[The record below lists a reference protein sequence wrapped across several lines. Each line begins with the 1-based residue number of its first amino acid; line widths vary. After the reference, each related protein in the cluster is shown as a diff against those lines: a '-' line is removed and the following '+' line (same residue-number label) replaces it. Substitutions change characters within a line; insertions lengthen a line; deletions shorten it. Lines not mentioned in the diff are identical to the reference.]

1 MKEILKKVR
10 KYEIEIRKHINNS
23 YQGDYKSLFKGTGLD
38 FDDTRLYNYGD
49 DHRSINWKNS
59 AKEDKIFI
67 NTYKEEKEQSV
78 FFLIDVSNS
87 QNIGEK
93 KKMNITKEIASVLC
107 LSAIRKNSQVG
118 ILCYS
123 DKKELFIQ
131 SKKGSSHAYRIIKE
145 LYGLNNTS
153 NKTNLNEMFKYFNS
167 TIKKKSLVII
177 ISDFL
182 DKKFKNTLKFLSNKH
197 DVICIHVEDKNEKRI
212 PNLGLIEIENNES
225 NIKKWVNTSSSDFKQ
240 IKEKTFKYDEYE
252 LQKFLK
258 KINTNYLKI
267 SSDSDY
273 VKDLIKLFKFRN
285 NN

>member
-1 MKEILKKVR
+1 
-10 KYEIEIRKHINNS
+10 
-23 YQGDYKSLFKGTGLD
+23 
-38 FDDTRLYNYGD
+38 
-49 DHRSINWKNS
+49 
-59 AKEDKIFI
+59 
-67 NTYKEEKEQSV
+67 
-78 FFLIDVSNS
+78 
-87 QNIGEK
+87 
-93 KKMNITKEIASVLC
+93 MNISKEIASVLC

-131 SKKGSSHAYRIIKE
+131 PKKGSSHAYRIIKE
-145 LYGLNNTS
+145 LYGLNNSS

-177 ISDFL
+177 VSDFL
-182 DKKFKNTLKFLSNKH
+182 DKNFKNTPKSLSNKH
-197 DVICIHVEDKNEKRI
+197 DVICIHVEDKNEKKI

-240 IKEKTFKYDEYE
+240 IKEKTFKYKENE

>member
-1 MKEILKKVR
+1 
-10 KYEIEIRKHINNS
+10 
-23 YQGDYKSLFKGTGLD
+23 
-38 FDDTRLYNYGD
+38 
-49 DHRSINWKNS
+49 
-59 AKEDKIFI
+59 
-67 NTYKEEKEQSV
+67 
-78 FFLIDVSNS
+78 
-87 QNIGEK
+87 
-93 KKMNITKEIASVLC
+93 MNITKEIASVLC

-123 DKKELFIQ
+123 DIKELFIQ
-131 SKKGSSHAYRIIKE
+131 PKKGNSHAYRIIKE
-145 LYGLNNTS
+145 LYGLNNIS

-167 TIKKKSLVII
+167 TIKKKSLVIVV
-177 ISDFL
+177 SDFL
-182 DKKFKNTLKFLSNKH
+182 DKNFKNTLKSLSNKH

-240 IKEKTFKYDEYE
+240 IKEKTFKYDENE

>member
-177 ISDFL
+177 VSDFL

-240 IKEKTFKYDEYE
+240 IKEKTFKYDENE

>member
-177 ISDFL
+177 VSDFL
-182 DKKFKNTLKFLSNKH
+182 DKNFKNTLNSLSNKH

-240 IKEKTFKYDEYE
+240 IKEKTFKYDENE

>member
-123 DKKELFIQ
+123 DIKELFIQ

-240 IKEKTFKYDEYE
+240 IKEKTFKYDENE

>member
-93 KKMNITKEIASVLC
+93 KKMNISKEIASVLC

-131 SKKGSSHAYRIIKE
+131 PKKGSSHAYRIIKE
-145 LYGLNNTS
+145 LYGLNNSS

-177 ISDFL
+177 VSDFL
-182 DKKFKNTLKFLSNKH
+182 DKNFKNTLKSLSNKH

-212 PNLGLIEIENNES
+212 PHLGLIEIENNES
-225 NIKKWVNTSSSDFKQ
+225 YIKKWVNTSSSDFKQ
-240 IKEKTFKYDEYE
+240 IKEKTFKYKENE

>member
-145 LYGLNNTS
+145 LYGLNKTS

-240 IKEKTFKYDEYE
+240 IKEKTFKYDENE

>member
-1 MKEILKKVR
+1 LKEILKKVR

-240 IKEKTFKYDEYE
+240 IKEKTFKYDENE

>member
-177 ISDFL
+177 VSDFL
-182 DKKFKNTLKFLSNKH
+182 DKKFKNTLKSLSNKH

-225 NIKKWVNTSSSDFKQ
+225 NV
-240 IKEKTFKYDEYE
+240 KT
-252 LQKFLK
+252 
-258 KINTNYLKI
+258 
-267 SSDSDY
+267 
-273 VKDLIKLFKFRN
+273 
-285 NN
+285 

>member
-1 MKEILKKVR
+1 M
-10 KYEIEIRKHINNS
+10 
-23 YQGDYKSLFKGTGLD
+23 
-38 FDDTRLYNYGD
+38 
-49 DHRSINWKNS
+49 
-59 AKEDKIFI
+59 
-67 NTYKEEKEQSV
+67 
-78 FFLIDVSNS
+78 
-87 QNIGEK
+87 
-93 KKMNITKEIASVLC
+93 
-107 LSAIRKNSQVG
+107 
-118 ILCYS
+118 
-123 DKKELFIQ
+123 FIQ

-182 DKKFKNTLKFLSNKH
+182 DKKFKNTLKSLSNKH

-240 IKEKTFKYDEYE
+240 IKEKTFKYKENE

>member
-197 DVICIHVEDKNEKRI
+197 DVICIHVEDKNE
-212 PNLGLIEIENNES
+212 IEKNES

-240 IKEKTFKYDEYE
+240 IKEKTFKYDENE

-273 VKDLIKLFKFRN
+273 VKDLIKLFKLRN